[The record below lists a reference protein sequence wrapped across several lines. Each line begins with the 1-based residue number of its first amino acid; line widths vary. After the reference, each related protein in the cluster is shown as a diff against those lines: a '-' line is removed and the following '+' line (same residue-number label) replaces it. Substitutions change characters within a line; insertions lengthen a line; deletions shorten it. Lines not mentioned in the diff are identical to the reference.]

1 MYLTQTT
8 DTVQTIKE
16 INATINQVPLT
27 LCTNQRII
35 EGEK

>member
-27 LCTNQRII
+27 LCTNQRIT